1 MIKLPFKKLGVWKKG
16 VELAKKIFLITKG
29 FPKEEQYGIT
39 SQIRR
44 ASVSVPSNIAEG
56 SQKGTDKEFARY
68 ILISKGSL
76 AELETQLILS
86 EDFEYIT
93 NEKLNDLSLNISELQ
108 KMLHAFHLRLTA
120 IS

>member
-1 MIKLPFKKLGVWKKG
+1 M
-16 VELAKKIFLITKG
+16 ELAKKIFLITKS

-56 SQKGTDKEFARY
+56 SQRGSDKEFARY

-93 NEKLNDLSLNISELQ
+93 SKKLNDLSLNMSELQ
-108 KMLHAFHLRLTA
+108 KMLHSFHIKLTA
-120 IS
+120 TS